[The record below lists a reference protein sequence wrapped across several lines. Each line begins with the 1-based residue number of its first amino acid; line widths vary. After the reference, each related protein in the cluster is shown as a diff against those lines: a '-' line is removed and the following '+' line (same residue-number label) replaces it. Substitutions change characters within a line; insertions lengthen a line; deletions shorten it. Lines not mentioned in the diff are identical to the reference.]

1 MPSVSARHE
10 AIEPCAELVASML
23 GRRGFDAEV
32 SPTDGHPIV
41 LAHADGANRKRDLLF
56 YNHYDVQPPEP
67 LELWES
73 PPFDLTQRDGAVF
86 ARGSKDDKGEFVAR
100 LASLDALAKAGGG
113 YPCRLTWLAE
123 GEEEVGSPH
132 LPEWVDQHRKDLAVD
147 GAIWEEGGIDAQGHP
162 LITLGVRG
170 LLYVELRVQ
179 TISRDAHSGQA
190 NLLPNAVWR
199 LVWALASLK
208 GVDERIN
215 ISGFYDA
222 VRHPS
227 PVERD
232 LLAKLPSQEE
242 NIKKEYGIDRL
253 LLDRRGIDVVAATF
267 DPTCNIAGIG
277 GGYQGPGSKTVIPSR
292 ATCKVDFRLVPEQDP
307 YDIETKLRRHLD
319 KEGFEDVEIDVL
331 GAERPGLTKPDA
343 DLVHWMA
350 ETGEA
355 VYGKQAM
362 ITPLSGGTTPTFLF
376 TEHGV
381 PVVAPGVGWGNFNR
395 AHSPNEFMRLQ
406 DFENAIRH
414 LARLTVRFA
423 EG

>member
-1 MPSVSARHE
+1 MEELRQLCAIPSVSARHQ
-10 AIEPCAELVASML
+10 AIDECAALVARML
-23 GRRGFDAEV
+23 ERRGFAATV
-32 SPTDGHPIV
+32 SETGGHPIV
-41 LAHADGANRKRDLLF
+41 LAHADGAKRKPDLLF

-67 LELWES
+67 LWLREGPLFVFA
-73 PPFDLTQRDGAVF
+73 PRVGAAL
-86 ARGSKDDKGEFVAR
+86 ARGSRDDEGECVAR

-132 LPEWVDQHRKDLAVD
+132 LPEWVEKHRHELAVD

-267 DPTCNIAGIG
+267 DPPCNIAGIG
-277 GGYQGPGSKTVIPSR
+277 GGYQGPGSKTAIPSR

-307 YDIETKLRRHLD
+307 YDIATKLRRHLD
-319 KEGFEDVEIDVL
+319 KAGF
-331 GAERPGLTKPDA
+331 GA
-343 DLVHWMA
+343 A
-350 ETGEA
+350 E
-355 VYGKQAM
+355 
-362 ITPLSGGTTPTFLF
+362 
-376 TEHGV
+376 
-381 PVVAPGVGWGNFNR
+381 
-395 AHSPNEFMRLQ
+395 
-406 DFENAIRH
+406 
-414 LARLTVRFA
+414 
-423 EG
+423 